1 MNFIQNL
8 FEDIVNQ
15 NVSSSSKLL
24 LHAAFIGAMITELAF
39 FFIVNEGAYH
49 FIILFLLT
57 CGSYAAI
64 CWVFYQLANN
74 QELKNEMERTKISNQ
89 GQSNNDTNDNKE
101 HDDNKEKSD

>member
-24 LHAAFIGAMITELAF
+24 LHGAFIGSMITELIF
-39 FFIVNEGAYH
+39 FFIMKEGAYH
-49 FIILFLLT
+49 FIILFFLT

-74 QELKNEMERTKISNQ
+74 QELKDQMEKTKISNQ
-89 GQSNNDTNDNKE
+89 PTESTEQQTSE
-101 HDDNKEKSD
+101 NKEKTD

>member
-24 LHAAFIGAMITELAF
+24 LHAAFIGAMITEIF
-39 FFIVNEGAYH
+39 FFFAVNEGAYH

-57 CGSYAAI
+57 CGSYGAI

-74 QELKNEMERTKISNQ
+74 QELKDQMERTKISNQ
-89 GQSNNDTNDNKE
+89 ETEETKKTESEQQET
-101 HDDNKEKSD
+101 KEKSD